1 MDEET
6 QARLLREIPGAKR
19 AADGVILEG
28 QDGSQFHIFNVRP
41 LSKTEGLTQEEQFFT
56 AFCSKKEIIRLR
68 SIKISHDYLLRIRAM
83 AIVDS
88 ARAVRVMNSR
98 RSKFEQTNRTWSLT
112 EHYHSYDHF
121 HKSYLSL
128 LPNASLKRLAPV
140 PAGIAPLL
148 EPNAMCIRTFV
159 GDIIVVSESLSHF
172 YYFMTIG
179 FFGQNFDIAPQDRA
193 HALLIATR
201 IMNGAEALDF
211 DIDSRGALPSDIE
224 RKIRALVNFQMM
236 FTYGHEYAHYL
247 LDHLAT
253 SETEKTATSGS
264 EMSNKEVFYSY
275 SHTAEFDAD
284 FHAVNNS
291 KASKEK
297 YNGIAKGGLQALLFT
312 SYLDEVRSL
321 IGIKR
326 TATSETHPKSID
338 RFWALQNKLGT
349 NSPIPTRV
357 LKEWENT
364 MHHLIN
370 IGARAPLKSQKDIFT
385 FYGSVYLPSYVEKL
399 NQDRRDF

>member
-6 QARLLREIPGAKR
+6 QARLLRVIPGAKR
-19 AADGVILEG
+19 AANGVILEG

-41 LSKTEGLTQEEQFFT
+41 LSETEGLTQEEQFFT

-68 SIKISHDYLLRIRAM
+68 SLKNPHDYLLRIRAM

-98 RSKFEQTNRTWSLT
+98 RSKFEQTNRPWSLT
-112 EHYHSYDHF
+112 EYYHSRDHF

-128 LPNASLKRLAPV
+128 LPKASFKRLASV

-148 EPNAMCIRTFV
+148 EPNAMCIRSFV
-159 GDIIVVSESLSHF
+159 GDIVVVSESLEHF

-179 FFGQNFDIAPQDRA
+179 FFGENFDIDFQDRA

-211 DIDSRGALPSDIE
+211 DIDSRGTLPTDTE

-247 LDHLAT
+247 LDHLAAP
-253 SETEKTATSGS
+253 ETEQTATSGS
-264 EMSNKEVFYSY
+264 GMSNKEVFYSY

-291 KASKEK
+291 KANRDK
-297 YNGIAKGGLQALLFT
+297 YNGIANGGLQALLFI
-312 SYLDEVRSL
+312 SYLDEIRPL
-321 IGIKR
+321 IGIKS

-338 RFWALQNKLGT
+338 RFWALQNKLGA
-349 NSPIPTRV
+349 NSPIPTWV
-357 LKEWENT
+357 LEEWENT
-364 MHHLIN
+364 MHHLVK
-370 IGARAPLKSQKDIFT
+370 IGAQAPLKAQDDIFT
-385 FYGSVYLPSYVEKL
+385 FYGSVYLPSYIEKL